1 MHYAWIILIVTFLS
15 VIIAAVTNTMSGVMM
30 IPFEKEF
37 GWSRASISGAF
48 AICITLVGF
57 SGPFIAGLYQKFSVR
72 KVLLV
77 GMGTLLTAILLTTI
91 MSQIWHLFII
101 WGIIIG
107 FSAGAFLTVLNAY
120 VATTWFEK
128 KRGLALGLLTSSSAA
143 GQLVFLP
150 LMAYIV
156 DHYSWRNAVLT
167 IFSFGVFIYVLL
179 WIFMKNDPAD
189 VGVLPLG
196 AEKSN
201 KKHAN
206 NVNPVKAAFDGL
218 KLGAKSKVFWLLA
231 GSFFVCG
238 FSTSGLIGTHFIS
251 LCIDYGYKEVTAASI
266 LAFMGIFNMI
276 GTTLSGYISDRFDNR
291 WLLFWYY
298 GLRGLSLLIL
308 PFALSTNS
316 LIYLSAFAIFYGMDW
331 IATVPPTI
339 KLATDHFGKE
349 KVGVIYGWI
358 YTAHQLGAGAAAYG
372 GGLVY
377 SWLNAYQS
385 IFIAAGIFCIVATL
399 FVLNIKKKSGIKSKS
414 FCVEGKIIQKKCNN

>member
-1 MHYAWIILIVTFLS
+1 MKNGKIHYAWIILIVTFLS
-15 VIIAAVTNTMSGVMM
+15 VLIAAVTNTMSGVMM

-48 AICITLVGF
+48 AVCITLVGF
-57 SGPFIAGLYQKFSVR
+57 SGPFIAGLYQKFNVR
-72 KVLLV
+72 SVLLI
-77 GMGTLLTAILLTTI
+77 GMGALLVAVLLTTI
-91 MSQIWHLFII
+91 MTQIWHLFII
-101 WGIIIG
+101 WGVMIG
-107 FSAGAFLTVLNAY
+107 LSAGTFLTVLNAY

-156 DHYSWRNAVLT
+156 ENYSWRSAVLT
-167 IFSFGVFIYVLL
+167 IFSFGVFVYVLL
-179 WIFMKNDPAD
+179 WIFMKSDPSD

-196 AEKSN
+196 AEHSN
-201 KKHAN
+201 KKQVN
-206 NVNPVKAAFDGL
+206 NINPVKAAFDGL

-251 LCIDYGYKEVTAASI
+251 LCMDYGYKEVTAASI
-266 LAFMGIFNMI
+266 LAFMGIFNII

-372 GGLVY
+372 GGLIY

-385 IFIAAGIFCIVATL
+385 IFIAAGIFCLVATL
-399 FVLNIKKKSGIKSKS
+399 FVLNIKRKA
-414 FCVEGKIIQKKCNN
+414 VLNQDLTA

>member
-1 MHYAWIILIVTFLS
+1 LKSGKIHYAWIILIVTFLS

-57 SGPFIAGLYQKFSVR
+57 SGPFIAGLYLKFSVR

-77 GMGTLLTAILLTTI
+77 GMGTLLAAILLTTI
-91 MSQIWHLFII
+91 MTRIWHLFII

-107 FSAGAFLTVLNAY
+107 LSAGAFLTVLNAY

-156 DHYSWRNAVLT
+156 ENYSWRNAVLT

-201 KKHAN
+201 KKQAN

-231 GSFFVCG
+231 ASFFVCG

-266 LAFMGIFNMI
+266 LAFMGIFNII

-316 LIYLSAFAIFYGMDW
+316 IIYLSAFAIFYGMDW

-339 KLATDHFGKE
+339 KLATDYFGKE

-385 IFIAAGIFCIVATL
+385 IFMAAGIFCLVATL
-399 FVLNIKKKSGIKSKS
+399 FVLNIKKRAVLNQNLSA
-414 FCVEGKIIQKKCNN
+414 

>member
-1 MHYAWIILIVTFLS
+1 MKSGKIHYAWIILIVTFLS

-57 SGPFIAGLYQKFSVR
+57 SGPFIAGLYLKFSVR

-77 GMGTLLTAILLTTI
+77 GMGTLLAAILLTTI
-91 MSQIWHLFII
+91 MTRIWHLFII

-107 FSAGAFLTVLNAY
+107 LSAGAFLTVLNAY

-156 DHYSWRNAVLT
+156 ENYSWRNAVLT

-201 KKHAN
+201 KKQAN

-231 GSFFVCG
+231 ASFFVCG

-266 LAFMGIFNMI
+266 LAFMGIFNII

-316 LIYLSAFAIFYGMDW
+316 IIYLSAFAIFYGMDW

-339 KLATDHFGKE
+339 KLATDYFGKE

-385 IFIAAGIFCIVATL
+385 IFMAAGIFCLVATL
-399 FVLNIKKKSGIKSKS
+399 FVLNIKKRAVLNQNLSA
-414 FCVEGKIIQKKCNN
+414 

>member
-1 MHYAWIILIVTFLS
+1 MQSGKIHYAWIILIVTFLS

-77 GMGTLLTAILLTTI
+77 GMGTLLAAILLTTI
-91 MSQIWHLFII
+91 MTRIWHLFII

-107 FSAGAFLTVLNAY
+107 LSAGAFLTVLNAY

-156 DHYSWRNAVLT
+156 ELYSWRNAVLT

-201 KKHAN
+201 KKQAN

-231 GSFFVCG
+231 ASFFVCG

-266 LAFMGIFNMI
+266 LAFMGIFNII

-316 LIYLSAFAIFYGMDW
+316 IIYLSAFAIFYGMDW

-385 IFIAAGIFCIVATL
+385 IFIAAGIFCLVATL
-399 FVLNIKKKSGIKSKS
+399 FVLNIKKRAVLNQNLSA
-414 FCVEGKIIQKKCNN
+414 